1 MHQSGTREKTEL
13 KFTATM
19 NRKPPDRHLEAKGK
33 EKAMAGTDKRRAL
46 IAYHA
51 AGARLGR
58 ERDFAALVSLC
69 DARLRAHARRL
80 TDDAETA
87 GDVVQESWLAIAR
100 ALPGLRDEG
109 AFLAFALRI
118 VTRAAARDLGRKQR
132 RRAADQGF
140 GEAQPDHVPPPDT
153 APAAPDLQAAIA
165 ALPPAHRAALEL
177 FYLEGLSVA
186 EVAHALDI
194 PPGTVKSR
202 LMTARARLRAHL
214 EGETD
219 GQS

>member
-1 MHQSGTREKTEL
+1 MSQTEKL
-13 KFTATM
+13 
-19 NRKPPDRHLEAKGK
+19 
-33 EKAMAGTDKRRAL
+33 RAL

-58 ERDFAALVSLC
+58 EGDFASLVRLC

-80 TDDAETA
+80 CDDAETA
-87 GDVVQESWLAIAR
+87 RDITQDAWIAIAR
-100 ALPGLRDEG
+100 ALPALRDET

-118 VTRAAARDLGRKQR
+118 VTRAAARDLGRKR
-132 RRAADQGF
+132 RRRVADEGF
-140 GEAQPDHVPPPDT
+140 GDSQPDHVAAPDE
-153 APAAPDLQAAIA
+153 AVSAPDLQAAIA
-165 ALPPAHRAALEL
+165 ALPPPQRAALAL

-186 EVAHALDI
+186 EVALALDI
-194 PPGTVKSR
+194 PPGTVKTR
-202 LMTARARLRAHL
+202 LLHARARLRAHL

>member
-1 MHQSGTREKTEL
+1 MAE
-13 KFTATM
+13 TA
-19 NRKPPDRHLEAKGK
+19 KL
-33 EKAMAGTDKRRAL
+33 RAL

-58 ERDFAALVSLC
+58 ERDLAALVRLC
-69 DARLRAHARRL
+69 SPRLLAHARRL
-80 TDDAETA
+80 TDETETA
-87 GDVVQESWLAIAR
+87 RDVVQESWIAIAR
-100 ALPGLRDEG
+100 ALPGLRDET

-118 VTRAAARDLGRKQR
+118 VTRAAARDLGRRQR
-132 RRAADQGF
+132 RRVADKGF
-140 GEAQPDHVPPPDT
+140 GDSQPDHVAAPDT
-153 APAAPDLQAAIA
+153 APSAPDLQAAIA
-165 ALPPAHRAALEL
+165 TLPPPQRAALAL

-202 LMTARARLRAHL
+202 LMNARARLRAHL

-219 GQS
+219 GQP